1 MDLDHETCVIS
12 FMNPFEIAS
21 DTAGR
26 ILFLMG
32 NEALARGA
40 IEADAA
46 FVTGYPGTP
55 SSEVIASLIPVSKKL
70 GMKVEWAVNEKVAL
84 EIAAGVAFAG
94 LRTLVTM
101 KNAGLNVA
109 ADPLLSVA
117 YSGVDGGLVIYVA
130 DDPSCHSGME
140 EQDSR
145 YYASLSLLPMFE
157 PSNPQEAKDAIVTA
171 FDLSEKLKVPVLIR
185 STTRV
190 AHASANVKLGPIQ
203 QVSRKPSFKKD
214 IRRHTRAS
222 PVWCTEQHRRL
233 IQTIHE
239 SKNVFENLPLN
250 KLVAKGKEK
259 YGVVATGVAWNYLI
273 EIVNELGLDDLALL
287 KVGVVNPLPVDLIR
301 RLLENRQAVLVLEE
315 LEPYV
320 ELNVRAI
327 ASELSIRPIVHGKN
341 DGTTSRIGEFSHST
355 VRKALGILIGKD
367 LTNHASRMAEE
378 DILNSVPVRTIPFC
392 PGCPHVGTYLAINR
406 AFNKLRL
413 GKSEAIVTGDIGC
426 TILGMNRP
434 FETCWTEVC
443 MGASISVAV
452 GLRQAGIEKPIIATI
467 GDSTFFHT
475 GLPALANLVMTNSRV
490 VVVVLDNKI
499 TAMTG
504 QQPSPASPPSD
515 TGGPAK
521 TIMIEDV
528 ARSVGV
534 EFVRVVDPFDLK
546 TTTEAIIDAIGF
558 NGPSIIVSRR
568 MCALDARRKGV
579 IESLASINPEKC
591 TGCLACM
598 KLLGC
603 PALVLGPDKKVTI
616 DRLQCNGCNICAAV
630 CPFQAI
636 TAGKWSH

>member
-1 MDLDHETCVIS
+1 MNIS
-12 FMNPFEIAS
+12 EIAS
-21 DTAGR
+21 DTAGQT
-26 ILFLMG
+26 LFLMG

-40 IEADAA
+40 IEAHVA

-70 GMKVEWAVNEKVAL
+70 GMKVQWAVNEKVAL

-94 LRTLVTM
+94 LRSLVTM

-145 YYASLSLLPMFE
+145 YYASLSLLPMFDL
-157 PSNPQEAKDAIVTA
+157 SNPQEAKDAMVTA
-171 FDLSEKLKVPVLIR
+171 FDLSEKLKLPVLIR

-190 AHASANVKLGPIQ
+190 AHASANVNLGPIQ
-203 QVSRKPSFKKD
+203 HVSRTPSFKKD

-222 PVWCTEQHRRL
+222 PIWCREQHHRL

-239 SKNVFENLPLN
+239 SKNIFENLPLN
-250 KLVAKGKEK
+250 KFVAKGNEK
-259 YGVVATGVAWNYLI
+259 YGVVATGVTWNYLM
-273 EIVNELGLDDLALL
+273 EIVKELGLNDLALL
-287 KVGVVNPLPVDLIR
+287 KIGVVNPLPVDLIR
-301 RLLENRQAVLVLEE
+301 HLLDNKQAVLVLEE

-327 ASELSIRPIVHGKN
+327 ASELSCRPIVHGKN
-341 DGTTSRIGEFSHST
+341 DGTTPRIGEFSHST
-355 VRKALGILIGKD
+355 IREALGVLIGKD
-367 LTNHASRMAEE
+367 LTNHASRVAEE
-378 DILNSVPVRTIPFC
+378 DVLRSVPARTIPFC
-392 PGCPHVGTYLAINR
+392 PGCPHVGTYAAINR
-406 AFNKLRL
+406 AFNKLRIE
-413 GKSEAIVTGDIGC
+413 KSEAIVTGDIGC

-434 FETCWTEVC
+434 FETCWTELC
-443 MGASISVAV
+443 MGASISVAI

-475 GLPALANLVMTNSRV
+475 GLPALANLAMTKSRV

-504 QQPSPASPPSD
+504 HQPSPASPSSD

-528 ARSVGV
+528 ARSIGV
-534 EFVRVVDPFDLK
+534 QFVRVVDPFDLK
-546 TTTEAIIDAIGF
+546 ATTDAIIDAIGF
-558 NGPSIIVSRR
+558 DGPSLIVTRR

-579 IESLASINPEKC
+579 IQSLASINPDRC

-603 PALVLGPDKKVTI
+603 TALVLGPDKKVTI
-616 DRLQCNGCNICAAV
+616 DRGQCNGCSMCAAV
-630 CPFQAI
+630 CPFQAVA
-636 TAGKWSH
+636 AGKWHD